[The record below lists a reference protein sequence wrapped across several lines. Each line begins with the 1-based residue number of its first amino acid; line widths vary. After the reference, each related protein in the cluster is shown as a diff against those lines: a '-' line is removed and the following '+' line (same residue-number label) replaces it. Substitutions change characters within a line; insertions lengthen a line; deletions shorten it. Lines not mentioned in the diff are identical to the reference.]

1 VVKEA
6 IRRGEQAMV
15 EEARV
20 NGKAH
25 QNANSENHPNIGIG
39 KRLCYTASR
48 ALLIIKLKPSSL
60 IWMAYLLILWNIIF
74 NPGKN

>member
-25 QNANSENHPNIGIG
+25 QNANSENHPNI
-39 KRLCYTASR
+39 
-48 ALLIIKLKPSSL
+48 
-60 IWMAYLLILWNIIF
+60 WNR
-74 NPGKN
+74 